1 MVCFPPFIC
10 QAEALK
16 HGSGLGFPEGF
27 PWLRGLTRPV
37 KWEWV
42 AKGCRAQNPP
52 ACSCKCPP
60 PPHTVKE
67 QVSPHWRFQTTNK
80 FYFSYRIEQVSLF
93 FCKRHQ
99 ERGKG
104 SVSCMVASWFWKLS
118 KLQTQVCSLL
128 LWRGFQP
135 VCRNYQVMGLW
146 DGEEHC
152 RKKNKTKQNKSLHM
166 VPGEGMEEE
175 TRIIRDKIIVW
186 TSVKA
191 PSRYYIDEG
200 HHPHHLLFQ
209 KLFKSKMS
217 QGAFCEH
224 WDCISVRCA
233 LTVSLGEGC
242 TGNLVCCIFYLHLVS
257 LYGWAPYTWSRSR
270 LARSQNSEFFRMVSI
285 EKRMFSSVESMTT
298 EFR

>member
-1 MVCFPPFIC
+1 MVCCPSFIC

-52 ACSCKCPP
+52 ACSCKCP

-118 KLQTQVCSLL
+118 KLQTQACSLL

-152 RKKNKTKQNKSLHM
+152 RKKTKTKH
-166 VPGEGMEEE
+166 
-175 TRIIRDKIIVW
+175 
-186 TSVKA
+186 
-191 PSRYYIDEG
+191 EG

-209 KLFKSKMS
+209 MLFKSKMS

-242 TGNLVCCIFYLHLVS
+242 TGSLVCCIFYLHLVS

-270 LARSQNSEFFRMVSI
+270 LARNQNSEFFRMVSI
-285 EKRMFSSVESMTT
+285 EKRMFSSGESMTT